1 MSKPFSLSQDREDRR
16 AMDAED
22 RLERQREY
30 NKRQKSFAKIV
41 GENLA
46 SYALLLIIAL
56 LIGFIW
62 TDVGLFTSFGRFI
75 GDAVVTVILYIL
87 ADICASHIG
96 EKGGKLD
103 DDYIKDHKEYLDLRE
118 VVRKK
123 GIALMD
129 AFCDWQIDVEYE
141 YYLRKRCKELKIDYK
156 EFMSE
161 YYGKTLE
168 EIQQMFPIETVRNKD
183 VRGRVFGTI
192 RNAKTSSKAAKVFAL
207 NQIKQ
212 IELTPDILMTDG
224 KVRNLRG
231 GVPMPGEEY
240 IEKHT
245 TSPGHI
251 VLTALFAI
259 VAAVPTFSLIKNV
272 SVGMVIYTLFKITLM
287 LYRMYQGY
295 SRGAKGFNSVEP
307 KHLQAKIKYLYLY
320 LEFLDK
326 KIYLELAD
334 RYDIVGIS
342 AEQTVTAVEELET
355 N

>member
-1 MSKPFSLSQDREDRR
+1 MEIIMPFNLNDNKEERR
-16 AMDAED
+16 ALEAEE
-22 RLERQREY
+22 RVERQREY
-30 NKRQKSFAKIV
+30 NRRQKSFAKVV

-46 SYALLLIIAL
+46 SYALLMILAL

-62 TDVGLFTSFGRFI
+62 TDVGLFTSLGSFI

-103 DDYIKDHKEYLDLRE
+103 DDYVNDHIEYLNLRE
-118 VVRKK
+118 NVRKR
-123 GIALMD
+123 GITLMD
-129 AFCDWQIDVEYE
+129 PFCDWQVDVEYE
-141 YYLRKRCKELKIDYK
+141 YYIRKRCKELKIDYK
-156 EFMSE
+156 EFMAE
-161 YYGKTLE
+161 YFGKSLE
-168 EIQQMFPIETVRNKD
+168 ELQEIFPIETVRDKD
-183 VRGRVFGTI
+183 TKGKIFGTL
-192 RNAKTSSKAAKVFAL
+192 RNAKISSKAAKVFSL
-207 NQIKQ
+207 NQIKP

-245 TSPGHI
+245 TGPKHI

-259 VAAVPTFSLIKNV
+259 VAAIPTFSLIQNI

-334 RYDIVGIS
+334 KYEIVG
-342 AEQTVTAVEELET
+342 VGKEEKNNALSDGS
-355 N
+355 

>member
-1 MSKPFSLSQDREDRR
+1 MPFNLRDNRDERREFEAREKR
-16 AMDAED
+16 
-22 RLERQREY
+22 ERQKEY
-30 NKRQKSFAKIV
+30 NKQQKHFAKIV

-46 SYALLLIIAL
+46 SYALLLILAL

-62 TDVGLFTSFGRFI
+62 TDMGLFTSFRSFI

-103 DDYIKDHKEYLDLRE
+103 EDYIKDHEEYLDLRE
-118 VVRKK
+118 TVRKR
-123 GIALMD
+123 GITLLD
-129 AFCDWQIDVEYE
+129 AFCDWQTDVEYE
-141 YYLRKRCKELKIDYK
+141 YYLRTRCKELKIDYK
-156 EFMSE
+156 EYMSE

-168 EIQQMFPIETVRNKD
+168 EIQAMLPMESVRD
-183 VRGRVFGTI
+183 RDARGKVFGTL
-192 RNAKTSSKAAKVFAL
+192 RNAKATGKAAKVFAL

-224 KVRNLRG
+224 KVRSLRG

-251 VLTALFAI
+251 IMTALFAI
-259 VAAVPTFSLIKNV
+259 VAAIPTFSLIQDV
-272 SVGMVIYTLFKITLM
+272 SVGMVIYTIFKITLM

-320 LEFLDK
+320 IEFLDK

-342 AEQTVTAVEELET
+342 AEPSTVATAESEA